1 MEGYS
6 MRSSPAM
13 PMPPTWWLRLC
24 GSSKRHP
31 GIWPPTFSGRMGTV
45 PSSLLSFWN
54 SMDAVRAM
62 AGEDVEQVELH
73 PEDARFLVQSDP
85 AAIHYEI
92 ERVRASSETEDDLMT
107 LLQQYLVRESG
118 ES

>member
-1 MEGYS
+1 VRQLQEAPGNLATYL
-6 MRSSPAM
+6 
-13 PMPPTWWLRLC
+13 LRRAD
-24 GSSKRHP
+24 GDR
-31 GIWPPTFSGRMGTV
+31 IEIT
-45 PSSLLSFWN
+45 LLSFWN
-54 SMDAVRAM
+54 SIDAVRAM

-92 ERVRASSETEDDLMT
+92 ERVRASSETEGDLMT

>member
-1 MEGYS
+1 M
-6 MRSSPAM
+6 
-13 PMPPTWWLRLC
+13 
-24 GSSKRHP
+24 GSASVP
-31 GIWPPTFSGRMGTV
+31 GSRTV
-45 PSSLLSFWN
+45 PPS
-54 SMDAVRAM
+54 

-73 PEDARFLVQSDP
+73 PEDARFLIQCDP

-92 ERVRASSETEDDLMT
+92 ERVRASSETEGDLMT

>member
-1 MEGYS
+1 
-6 MRSSPAM
+6 
-13 PMPPTWWLRLC
+13 
-24 GSSKRHP
+24 
-31 GIWPPTFSGRMGTV
+31 
-45 PSSLLSFWN
+45 
-54 SMDAVRAM
+54 MDAVRAM

-73 PEDARFLVQSDP
+73 PGDARFLVQCDP

-92 ERVRASSETEDDLMT
+92 ERVRASSETEGDLMT